1 MTRLFVKAAL
11 ATGTTLELGPEQAH
25 YARRVMR
32 LGAGD
37 QVSVFNGVDGE
48 WLALIEGT
56 GKGRCTLRL
65 AGQTRPQ
72 VPEPGPWLAFAPL
85 KKTAMDF
92 VAVKAT
98 ELGVS
103 RLMAVFTRNTAVRRV
118 NVERLGAN
126 AREAAEQCGR
136 LTVPEVAEAAGL
148 EDLAAAWPEGRRLFL
163 AVRGAPPIADILAG
177 HGAGDCGFLVGP
189 EGGFTPSELDV
200 LGDLPFVS
208 AVGLGPRV
216 LRAETLALAA
226 LACLQAL
233 AGDWRGD
240 GTDPHEHDL

>member
-11 ATGTTLELGPEQAH
+11 ATGTTLELGPDQAH

-37 QVSVFNGVDGE
+37 EVSLFNGVDGE
-48 WLALIEGT
+48 WRALIEDT
-56 GKGRCTLRL
+56 GKGRCTLRV

-103 RLMAVFTRNTAVRRV
+103 RLLPVFTRNTAATRV

-126 AREAAEQCGR
+126 ACEAAEQCGR
-136 LTVPEVAEAAGL
+136 LTVPEVADAVAL
-148 EDLAAAWPEGRRLFL
+148 EDLAAAWPEGRRLYL
-163 AVRGAPPIADILAG
+163 AARHASPIAEVLARQ
-177 HGAGDCGFLVGP
+177 GAGDLGFLVGP
-189 EGGFTPSELDV
+189 EGGFAPTELDAI
-200 LGDLPFVS
+200 GDLPFVS

-216 LRAETLALAA
+216 MRAETAALAA

-233 AGDWRGD
+233 AGDWRDQSG
-240 GTDPHEHDL
+240 GPS

>member
-1 MTRLFVKAAL
+1 MSRLFVKAAL
-11 ATGTTLELGPEQAH
+11 AEGTSLELGPDQAH
-25 YARRVMR
+25 YARHVMR

-37 QVSVFNGVDGE
+37 TIFVFNGVDGE
-48 WLALIEGT
+48 WRALIEDA

-103 RLMAVFTRNTAVRRV
+103 RLMPVFTLNTAATRV

-126 AREAAEQCGR
+126 ACEAAEQCGR
-136 LTVPEVAEAAGL
+136 LTVPEVADAVPL
-148 EDLAAAWPEGRRLFL
+148 EELAAAWPEGRRLFL
-163 AVRGAPPIADILAG
+163 AARDAPPIADILAWQ
-177 HGAGDCGFLVGP
+177 GAGDCGFLVGP
-189 EGGFTPSELDV
+189 EGGFAPSELDAMR
-200 LGDLPFVS
+200 DKPFVS

-216 LRAETLALAA
+216 LRAETAALAA

-240 GTDPHEHDL
+240 GTDPHEHHL